1 MRGEKSGL
9 VDRTVAAVTGEIM
22 SMLSYRYPQPWPTVP
37 ELIRYIAGVISAYR
51 IVEAITTLVDSEAT
65 VDNEWLPLQKQWRY
79 CTELLEDIRDG
90 KQKLTELDEAF
101 LDREEPTFAVVS
113 PKPFFDFR
121 GF

>member
-1 MRGEKSGL
+1 M
-9 VDRTVAAVTGEIM
+9 
-22 SMLSYRYPQPWPTVP
+22 P

-65 VDNEWLPLQKQWRY
+65 VDNEWLPLQKQWKY